1 MVAVTLGVL
10 QPLHHT
16 AADRC
21 SQPYGSLPVFSGFLG
36 GAFSPLLSTQGHCS
50 VHTWDVPPGRPRCLC
65 HSMRLSLL
73 ILGLVVP
80 LHA

>member
-36 GAFSPLLSTQGHCS
+36 GLLSSS
-50 VHTWDVPPGRPRCLC
+50 VHTRALQRAHMGCPSREAQVFV
-65 HSMRLSLL
+65 S
-73 ILGLVVP
+73 
-80 LHA
+80 